1 MRFINLF
8 LDENTFKNYSHG
20 RMKPPMITKFPSVV
34 NSCNIHIL
42 AYDHKIQDFF

>member
-20 RMKPPMITKFPSVV
+20 RVKPPMIAKYKISSNVIKP
-34 NSCNIHIL
+34 NIINFL
-42 AYDHKIQDFF
+42 NF